1 MKITLQKVAPGE
13 EEIIIKYHQ
22 MSRELS
28 DMVKKMS
35 GGSALPPSADSGKM
49 SGMLLEN
56 SEEKGDGGR
65 EYFFF
70 PDEVYYF
77 ESVDGV
83 VYACLEKEVYRIREK
98 LEDVVFQYED
108 FGIVRC
114 SRTMAVNLYRIEW
127 LESQTAGRIL
137 ASLQNKEKILI
148 SRKYAG
154 LLRRKLKEG
163 GRGHGR

>member
-1 MKITLQKVAPGE
+1 MKITLCRVAPGE
-13 EEIIIKYHQ
+13 EEIIIRYHQ

-28 DMVKKMS
+28 ES
-35 GGSALPPSADSGKM
+35 SGKL
-49 SGMLLEN
+49 SGTLLN
-56 SEEKGDGGR
+56 CSEGKGESGR
-65 EYFFF
+65 EYFFS
-70 PDEVYYF
+70 PEEVYYF

-98 LEDVVFQYED
+98 LEEMVCRYGEM
-108 FGIVRC
+108 GIVRC
-114 SRTMAVNLYRIEW
+114 SRTMAVNLYKIEW

-137 ASLQNKEKILI
+137 ASLRNREKILI

-163 GRGHGR
+163 GGREG